1 VFERRKVYL
10 LWTEIQRIKEDK
22 TIAVFSVTGAVQE
35 GDSENLDVAH

>member
-10 LWTEIQRIKEDK
+10 LWTEEDK